1 LEHNKGMKTVI
12 EAFKE
17 KMADKIENERDE
29 RRKEILIK
37 ALQRGTELLEGKS

>member
-1 LEHNKGMKTVI
+1 METSKGMKTVI

-17 KMADKIENERDE
+17 KMTDKIENERDE
-29 RRKEILIK
+29 KRKEILIK

>member
-1 LEHNKGMKTVI
+1 LNPRKGTKTVI

-17 KMADKIENERDE
+17 KLAEQIENESDE
-29 RRKEILIK
+29 NRKKILMK

>member
-1 LEHNKGMKTVI
+1 MEHNKGMKTVI

-17 KMADKIENERDE
+17 KMADKIENERDQN
-29 RRKEILIK
+29 RKEILIK